1 MDKGLGE
8 WVFLLTRRFA
18 MLVLTRHEGEAIV
31 IAGSIRVT
39 VVAIDGN
46 RVRIGIEAP
55 DDVSVNREEIQ
66 KRINKEE

>member
-1 MDKGLGE
+1 
-8 WVFLLTRRFA
+8 
-18 MLVLTRHEGEAIV
+18 MLVLTRHEGEAII

-55 DDVSVNREEIQ
+55 DDVSVNREEIE
-66 KRINKEE
+66 KRINDE